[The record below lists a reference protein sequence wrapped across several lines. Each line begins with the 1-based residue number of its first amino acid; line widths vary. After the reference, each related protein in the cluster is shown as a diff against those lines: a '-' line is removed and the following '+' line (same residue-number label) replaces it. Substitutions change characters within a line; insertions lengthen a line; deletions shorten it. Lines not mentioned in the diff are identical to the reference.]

1 MTPAGP
7 RNAGQ
12 LLLGLRAL
20 VLLHALVALAQAVF
34 AGSFLEGQGSAL
46 NLHQLTGTS
55 IITTVS
61 LLQVIVAGLA
71 WRRRLLPAWFAVA
84 SLLLFFAEMAQ
95 IGLGFT
101 DQLAL
106 HVPLGSVIFGT
117 ALVLA
122 FAVLRH
128 VEGRGVSG
136 RA

>member
-1 MTPAGP
+1 MSPDGP
-7 RNAGQ
+7 RTSGH

-20 VLLHALVALAQAVF
+20 VLLHAVVALAQAVF

-71 WRRRLLPAWFAVA
+71 WRRGLLPAWFALV
-84 SLLLFFAEMAQ
+84 SLLLFLAEMAQ

-106 HVPLGSVIFGT
+106 HVPLGSLIFGT

-122 FAVLRH
+122 FAAMRH
-128 VEGRGVSG
+128 LEGRGAQ
-136 RA
+136 RF

>member
-1 MTPAGP
+1 MHADGP
-7 RNAGQ
+7 RSAGH

-20 VLLHALVALAQAVF
+20 VLLHVVVALAQAVF
-34 AGSFLEGQGSAL
+34 AGSFLEGEGSAL
-46 NLHQLTGTS
+46 NLHQVTGTS

-71 WRRRLLPAWFAVA
+71 WRRRLLPAWFALM
-84 SLLLFFAEMAQ
+84 SLLLFLAEMAQ

-122 FAVLRH
+122 FAALRH
-128 VEGRGVSG
+128 FEAKSLPGK
-136 RA
+136 A

>member
-1 MTPAGP
+1 MDGVSPSA
-7 RNAGQ
+7 RNVMWV
-12 LLLGLRAL
+12 LRLL
-20 VLLHALVALAQAVF
+20 VLLHALIALAQAVF
-34 AGSFLEGQGSAL
+34 AGSFMDGQASAL

-55 IITTVS
+55 VITTVS
-61 LLQVIVAGLA
+61 LLQVIVAVVC
-71 WRRRLLPAWFAVA
+71 WRRGQLPAWFPAA

-101 DQLAL
+101 DQLTL
-106 HVPLGSVIFGT
+106 HVPLGAAIFGV

-128 VEGRGVSG
+128 VEGRGVPE